1 MTKQQPKA
9 NQPESTQH
17 YPDLSDSE
25 REEAEKEGV
34 KEAIKKSAE
43 TAFLTRSET
52 EGETVGDRWPGKSE
66 IMQFVDVLDLEV
78 EEFKKVISGKADRQI
93 AEDKVAGLLGVE
105 RSGKNRTEYVKAMMA
120 RLGVK
125 SVYEVTNAG
134 PSFTNDVTPT
144 SAL

>member
-1 MTKQQPKA
+1 MTKKQSTA
-9 NQPESTQH
+9 NEPESTQH
-17 YPDLSDSE
+17 YPDLTDAE

-43 TAFLTRSET
+43 TAFVTRSEI
-52 EGETVGDRWPGKSE
+52 EGESTGDRWPDRSE
-66 IMQFVDVLDLEV
+66 IMQYAHIVDLGLEA
-78 EEFKKVISGKADRQI
+78 FKEAVKAD
-93 AEDKVAGLLGVE
+93 AEPAIPESKVAGLLGLE

-134 PSFTNDVTPT
+134 PGFTNDVTPVST
-144 SAL
+144 L